1 MQLHLP
7 RSDSVLSVGSSQ
19 ATETPRSGFSSF
31 GTRVPSISSRDA
43 ALYSLAQGLVP
54 VINDPSVQSHLNPAW
69 CWPFGGNS
77 DSFTTPP
84 PISHSLVYEVTLQDF
99 RRYMRVMAKKY
110 NRFEANL
117 ANSTH
122 EQQTYTTA
130 DSIAGDM
137 LLSQGDGLAQSM
149 RQVPSVYFTED
160 FCLSRPETWREIC
173 PSEAE
178 EDRQEAMDQLS
189 SYLDI
194 VETHLLRDIAARSE
208 NFFQAASVVQELRG
222 VLARTYVQ
230 VKTLRQEV
238 HLLDEEV
245 LEAAVTVQKLQRRRA
260 NLKTLH
266 HKLQVVD
273 HVTQSQYALELLLPQ
288 GDYAGALDIMSD
300 IQATLQREG
309 LQHLHCFRQLP
320 QQLLVAGEAVQQL
333 MASDLLGLM
342 RFQALPHLQD
352 HMLAAIMQ
360 HQEYLASGHMNDQGR
375 YRLQSQ
381 DGSAAAV
388 HSQPSVVA
396 ESTSNCSAEPLADLL
411 SIGRVALQ
419 SLQPDAAEADE
430 MTQLVTPLVIGLKRT
445 NGLASVLKSYKDAMA
460 VEVKQAIRDIVE
472 RSLPVLL
479 GGQWPNLQ
487 HHSLADKLQAVSSQ
501 GFLWLLAAVLCVSQA
516 CLQQCSRVRAVL
528 EEGLKAGRTPRTQ
541 WGLLLQDMQEAAQAV
556 SEVAHGRWA
565 KLLGSRTAA
574 TNEMQVAELQQV
586 LQLCDDFASMTESFG
601 CRPVPALRAAVQ
613 LQCKSYL
620 EHLHQ
625 HTFTNLTGALEQE
638 SWAAVAVHHDSQ
650 HLVDEWAARA
660 AQMKAASSKKGQPAT
675 NGIGPPAGSQAS
687 EEEARPRRAPIPPH
701 HSTNH
706 KHAEDVLRVKEQGFH
721 VAHTVLLLLRMLQ
734 TYMTFQQ
741 AVPLLAA
748 DTARRAVE
756 LIKVFNSRMCQLVLG
771 AGAMQ
776 VSGLRS
782 ITAKHLALSSQCLS
796 AYMALHPLLKPLLTA
811 TLPAPRLGLLVPE
824 FDRLLQD
831 LSMHKE
837 EIHSKL
843 VAIMRERLATN
854 LKQLPLI
861 ATTWAPNS
869 PPDAQQ
875 MPPSNFAQTNAK
887 QLRILSQV
895 LSPILLPADLH
906 SIFGRVAA
914 LFSKSLAEAFS
925 RLEPRGMGWEAQCG
939 ADLRHLLH
947 TIQHLPMDP
956 QQAATSVDPLAAL
969 CNTRFAA
976 LLSQPAP
983 STDPSDTPPRPRHLH
998 RSLTESDAKMHR
1010 QRSPVPHSQT
1020 PGEMGDNSSSGMN
1033 AADHADAQQQ
1043 RPASVNADTTNG
1055 LQNGQEIFI
1064 DVQTGV
1070 QQDSTSG
1077 DSSCVSP
1084 GPELQEPGEEE
1095 SKTPVKHGASEA
1107 SAFLEPAPVRSTSDD
1122 PTDEILTHQHPPL
1135 NGVQHAAAVL
1145 DQAADEGLGT
1155 SHDSKCNMLA
1165 TSDKSNA
1172 ISNLDVPIL
1181 LTQSDI
1187 AGASDLSH

>member
-1 MQLHLP
+1 MDVTQLRLP

-99 RRYMRVMAKKY
+99 RRYMRVMAEKY

-117 ANSTH
+117 ANIAH

-130 DSIAGDM
+130 DSVAGDM

-149 RQVPSVYFTED
+149 RQVPPHYFTEE
-160 FCLSRPETWREIC
+160 FSLSRPETWREIC

-178 EDRQEAMDQLS
+178 EDRLETMDQLS

-245 LEAAVTVQKLQRRRA
+245 LEAAVTVQRLQRRRA
-260 NLKTLH
+260 NLKALH
-266 HKLQVVD
+266 HKLQVID

-300 IQATLQREG
+300 IQATLLKEG

-352 HMLAAIMQ
+352 HMLAGIMQ
-360 HQEYLASGHMNDQGR
+360 HQEFLASGQIGDRGQ
-375 YRLQSQ
+375 YRVQSE
-381 DGSAAAV
+381 DGSTAAMP
-388 HSQPSVVA
+388 SQPSVVGDG
-396 ESTSNCSAEPLADLL
+396 TSNGSAEPLSDLL
-411 SIGRVALQ
+411 SLGRAAVQ
-419 SLQPDAAEADE
+419 SLQPDPAEADE
-430 MTQLVTPLVIGLKRT
+430 MAQLVTPLVLGLKRI
-445 NGLASVLKSYKDAMA
+445 NGLAPVLKSYKEAMA

-472 RSLPVLL
+472 RTLPVLL

-541 WGLLLQDMQEAAQAV
+541 WGLLLQDMQEAGQAV

-586 LQLCDDFASMTESFG
+586 LQLCDDFASMTEGFG

-650 HLVDEWAARA
+650 HLVDDWAARA
-660 AQMKAASSKKGQPAT
+660 AQIKAASSKKGHPTT
-675 NGIGPPAGSQAS
+675 NGIGSPAGLQAS
-687 EEEARPRRAPIPPH
+687 EEDARPRGAPDTNPPSTSGRPSDPKPPH
-701 HSTNH
+701 HSPNH
-706 KHAEDVLRVKEQGFH
+706 KHQEDVLRVQEQGFH

-756 LIKVFNSRMCQLVLG
+756 LIKH
-771 AGAMQ
+771 
-776 VSGLRS
+776 
-782 ITAKHLALSSQCLS
+782 KHLALSSQCLS

-811 TLPAPRLGLLVPE
+811 TLPTPRLGLLLPE

-854 LKQLPLI
+854 VKQLPSI

-869 PPDAQQ
+869 PPNAQQ
-875 MPPSNFAQTNAK
+875 MPPSNFAQANAK

-956 QQAATSVDPLAAL
+956 HQAAINVAPLAAL
-969 CNTRFAA
+969 CSTRFAA
-976 LLSQPAP
+976 LPSQPAP
-983 STDPSDTPPRPRHLH
+983 STHHSDSPPRPRHLH
-998 RSLTESDAKMHR
+998 RSLTESDAKMHQ
-1010 QRSPVPHSQT
+1010 QRSPVQPRSRT
-1020 PGEMGDNSSSGMN
+1020 PGEMGDNSNLGMDD
-1033 AADHADAQQQ
+1033 ADHADAQQQ
-1043 RPASVNADTTNG
+1043 RPVSVNADTANG
-1055 LQNGQEIFI
+1055 IQNGPEVVT
-1064 DVQTGV
+1064 DLQTGV

-1077 DSSCVSP
+1077 DSSSVLP
-1084 GPELQEPGEEE
+1084 GPEPQEPGDEEL
-1095 SKTPVKHGASEA
+1095 KTPVKHGASES
-1107 SAFLEPAPVRSTSDD
+1107 SAFLETAPPRSTPDNAA
-1122 PTDEILTHQHPPL
+1122 DEMLTHQHPL
-1135 NGVQHAAAVL
+1135 ANGVQQAAAEW
-1145 DQAADEGLGT
+1145 DQAADGIRT
-1155 SHDSKCNMLA
+1155 SHDSKGDMVA
-1165 TSDKSNA
+1165 TSDKSDA
-1172 ISNLDVPIL
+1172 SSNLDVPIL
-1181 LTQSDI
+1181 LTQTDI
-1187 AGASDLSH
+1187 ADTNDSSH